1 MLSLSFCILLLAS
14 LFHTMTKVKYKFN
27 ISLSNNAYSW
37 CNIQDTNFMR
47 RFRNFRTLILPLMI
61 YFWEDVTNILFAESK
76 RWNLRWKRKFYRRNW
91 LWPFTSDAMLFCF
104 PRLWAQTL
112 TEKNWEWFFS
122 EGGKWSEVGSGV
134 VQDYFTASV
143 KPVFKI
149 ISYQRWGNFYWMHQ
163 LKNQKE

>member
-37 CNIQDTNFMR
+37 CNIQDSNFMR
-47 RFRNFRTLILPLMI
+47 RFRNFKTLILPLMI

-91 LWPFTSDAMLFCF
+91 LWPFTSDAMLFVSPGF
-104 PRLWAQTL
+104 GLKHWQRRAGNDSSPR
-112 TEKNWEWFFS
+112 E
-122 EGGKWSEVGSGV
+122 GSGV
-134 VQDYFTASV
+134 KLEVVSCKITLQPEAS
-143 KPVFKI
+143 I
-149 ISYQRWGNFYWMHQ
+149 
-163 LKNQKE
+163 

>member
-14 LFHTMTKVKYKFN
+14 LFHTMTKVKYKV
-27 ISLSNNAYSW
+27 ILSLSNNAYSW
-37 CNIQDTNFMR
+37 CNIQDSNFMR

-76 RWNLRWKRKFYRRNW
+76 RWNLRWKRNFYGRNW
-91 LWPFTSDAMLFCF
+91 LWTFTSDAMLFCF
-104 PRLWAQTL
+104 PRLL
-112 TEKNWEWFFS
+112 GSNIDREELGMILLRGREVEWS
-122 EGGKWSEVGSGV
+122 WKWCRARLLYSL
-134 VQDYFTASV
+134 

>member
-14 LFHTMTKVKYKFN
+14 LFHTMTKVKYEFN

-37 CNIQDTNFMR
+37 CNIQDSNFMR

-112 TEKNWEWFFS
+112 TEKSWEWFFS

-134 VQDYFTASV
+134 VQDYFTAWSQYLRLFLIKGEV
-143 KPVFKI
+143 TFI
-149 ISYQRWGNFYWMHQ
+149 ECIS
-163 LKNQKE
+163 